1 MTKKLVPIDHHKE
14 KDLRLVR
21 IKLLEIINSDDSKA
35 KDITDASKL
44 LARMHKALAPEKIID
59 KTLLEENKKQQEL
72 SDADKK
78 VLKEALAG
86 LH

>member
-14 KDLRLVR
+14 KDLRLIR
-21 IKLLEIINSDDSKA
+21 IKLLETIKGEKTSR
-35 KDITDASKL
+35 KDITDAAKL
-44 LARMHKALAPEKIID
+44 LSRLHNALKPEKIID
-59 KTLLEENKKQQEL
+59 KTLLKENKKQQEL

-78 VLKEALAG
+78 VIEKALAG